1 MSDTKE
7 EEDFTCSQPT
17 PSLTFALCKISV
29 LQMCKAHRTP
39 PSACIAH
46 SKSTLKGGY

>member
-7 EEDFTCSQPT
+7 EEDFSCSQPT
-17 PSLTFALCKISV
+17 PSLTFALCV
-29 LQMCKAHRTP
+29 LQTCKAHHTP
-39 PSACIAH
+39 LSACIAH